1 MTFASRLRRT
11 LACALLAAL
20 VAGPA
25 IAADE
30 PLPGR
35 IAIRA
40 GRVIPVVG
48 DPIDDGVV
56 LIRDGKIEAVG
67 PATRVKVPAGYEL
80 RLFPDGW
87 VTPGWVELHAHV
99 AGDDLNDMV
108 YPTNPELRNLDN
120 IVPDNYQLRAARAGG
135 VTTMLFL
142 PGSGTNI
149 SGFGTLVKTAGNT
162 VDEMTIRFPGAMK
175 IAQLGNPERNAGDVG
190 GSRMGMNH
198 LIRSRLE
205 EARRYAES
213 WQRWEQEQAGEPPQR
228 DERLENMRGLF
239 AHDFPVIV
247 HTVWVNGIE
256 ATKRILHDE
265 MGLDVI
271 ITHATFD
278 SYKAAD
284 VIVGA
289 GLPVNIGPRLIHY
302 ERETGRVLGIPTLW
316 KEAGS
321 TELSLNTDC
330 PVVPP
335 EELTTQASLSVRFG
349 LDEKTAL
356 EGLTI
361 VPARNIGMGDRLG
374 SLEPGKDADIVV
386 RDGPPLDVRS
396 SVLFVL
402 VNGKNAYDVAID
414 RRLF

>member
-1 MTFASRLRRT
+1 LVVQGIRRG
-11 LACALLAAL
+11 AAALLLGAL
-20 VAGPA
+20 LIAPA
-25 IAADE
+25 VAADE
-30 PLPGR
+30 PIPGR

-40 GRVIPVVG
+40 GRVLPIVG

-56 LIRDGKIEAVG
+56 LVRDGKIEAVG
-67 PATRVKVPAGYEL
+67 PAQRIQVPEGY
-80 RLFPDGW
+80 RLHHYPDGW

-99 AGDDLNDMV
+99 GGSDLNDMV

-135 VTTMLFL
+135 VTTMLFI

-175 IAQLGNPERNAGDVG
+175 IAQLGNPERRGGDVG
-190 GSRMGMNH
+190 RSRMGMNH

-205 EARRYAES
+205 EARRYSEA
-213 WQRWEQEQAGEPPQR
+213 WQRWEQEQTGEPPQR

-239 AHDFPVIV
+239 AHEYPVIV
-247 HTVWVNGIE
+247 HTVWVNGVE

-284 VIVGA
+284 VIA
-289 GLPVNIGPRLIHY
+289 EANLPVNIGPRLIHY
-302 ERETGRVLGIPTLW
+302 ERETGRVLGIPSLW
-316 KEAGS
+316 KEAGC
-321 TELSLNTDC
+321 TELSINTDC
-330 PVVPP
+330 PVVPA
-335 EELTTQASLSVRFG
+335 EELTTQATLSVRFG

-361 VPARNIGMGDRLG
+361 VPARNVGMGDRLG

-396 SVLFVL
+396 SVLLTL
-402 VNGKNAYDVAID
+402 VNGKNAYDVTVD